1 MSRKDREE
9 LRRLRSWKADA
20 MTVLACWNEVADKI
34 TDMPLGEFRSVVV
47 GIRIDEM
54 REEIAQL
61 RAHVAELESTPPHP
75 NWLAWAKVDKLPIL
89 AQIDGRWIHIGPEP
103 PAGTPA
109 ENWAADAWDAF
120 MKRGTPDET

>member
-1 MSRKDREE
+1 MSRKADREE

-20 MTVLACWNEVADKI
+20 MTVLARWDEVADKI

-61 RAHVAELESTPPHP
+61 RAHVAELEAIPPHP
-75 NWLAWAKVDKLPIL
+75 AFLPWVQTDETKGGGVIVK
-89 AQIDGRWIHIGPEP
+89 IDGGWVHIGPNP
-103 PAGTPA
+103 PIN
-109 ENWAADAWDAF
+109 ENWAHDAWDSF
-120 MKRGTPDET
+120 MKRGTDET